1 MTHASLSIDEIV
13 AAFKFNDGVYQREM
27 VDAATARQ
35 YEIIPRLI
43 EILQKVL
50 ADPEPYIK
58 NEDRMDHIYALMLLG
73 HLKAQA
79 AHGVIADLFSLSE
92 EILDDLYGDIVTG
105 DLSAIL
111 ANTCGGSL
119 ERMKTMALD
128 PEVGEYARL
137 SALEGMAYA
146 VADDPNRRDEVV
158 ALFGSLF
165 TGREAEEGSDF
176 WGLLANT
183 ICDIYPEENMPVIE
197 QAYEDGLIS
206 PGTIGFEA
214 FERSMKEGRAAT
226 FEKLR
231 ARREAYSLDDLH
243 ASMEWWACFE
253 GGEELF
259 SPTGPTDLFFSDSY
273 APAMT
278 QSKKSEKARKKKKRK
293 QAKASK
299 RKNRR

>member
-1 MTHASLSIDEIV
+1 MTQTSLSIDEIV
-13 AAFKFNDGVYQREM
+13 SAFEFNDGVYQREM

-35 YEIIPRLI
+35 DEIIPRLI
-43 EILQKVL
+43 EILQQVL
-50 ADPEPYIK
+50 ADPEPYIE

-73 HLKAQA
+73 HLRAEA
-79 AHGVIADLFSLSE
+79 AHGVIADLFSLSD

-119 ERMKTMALD
+119 ERMRTMALD
-128 PEVGEYARL
+128 PQVGEYARL
-137 SALEGMAYA
+137 SALEGMVYA
-146 VADDPNRRDEVV
+146 VADDLTLRDEVV
-158 ALFGSLF
+158 KLFGTLF
-165 TGREAEEGSDF
+165 TGREAAEESGF

-183 ICDIYPEENMPVIE
+183 VCELYPEENMPVIE
-197 QAYEDGLIS
+197 KAYEDGLIS
-206 PGTIGFEA
+206 SGMVDYKDFEQA
-214 FERSMKEGRAAT
+214 LKEGREAT
-226 FEKLR
+226 LEKLQAKR
-231 ARREAYSLDDLH
+231 KAYALDDLH

-253 GGEELF
+253 GGEDLF
-259 SPTGPTDLFFSDSY
+259 TPAGPTDLFLSDTY

-278 QSKKSEKARKKKKRK
+278 KPKKQDKAKKKKLK